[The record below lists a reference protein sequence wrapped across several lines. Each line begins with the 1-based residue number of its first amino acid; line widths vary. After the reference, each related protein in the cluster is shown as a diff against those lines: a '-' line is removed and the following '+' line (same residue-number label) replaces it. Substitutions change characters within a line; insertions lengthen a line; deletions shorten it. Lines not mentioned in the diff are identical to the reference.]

1 MTTTETQPA
10 ATASEF
16 GKIYLEYRSVFIQ
29 RACRYVRDEH
39 IASDIVADSFM
50 AFWENRF
57 ALPADTNVPA
67 YVYATVRNRCLN
79 HLRNQSLRLR
89 IEQKMH
95 SDQCRLVDADI
106 ASLTARDPDK
116 LFEDEIFE
124 ILRDTMSKLPART
137 RQIYL
142 RSRLDDRSYE
152 EIARELGISV
162 SLVDKEISRSLHEL
176 RHALK
181 DYVKLAIPLI
191 YYLLRY

>member
-106 ASLTARDPDK
+106 ASLTACDPDK
-116 LFEDEIFE
+116 LFEDEISCAIRCPNF
-124 ILRDTMSKLPART
+124 RSARVRFTCAAAWTTAATRKSPANWASRFRWST
-137 RQIYL
+137 R
-142 RSRLDDRSYE
+142 
-152 EIARELGISV
+152 
-162 SLVDKEISRSLHEL
+162 K
-176 RHALK
+176 
-181 DYVKLAIPLI
+181 
-191 YYLLRY
+191 